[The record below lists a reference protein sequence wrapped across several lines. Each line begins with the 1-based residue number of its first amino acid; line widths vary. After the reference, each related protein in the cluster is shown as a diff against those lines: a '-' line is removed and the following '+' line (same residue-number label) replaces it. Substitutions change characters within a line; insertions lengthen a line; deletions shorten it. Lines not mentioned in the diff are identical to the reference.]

1 MLKQYDE
8 LRRKTVRYISELRE
22 GGRIQDVYLC
32 KHKQSAVTKNG
43 KNYETVILQDR
54 TGQIDAKIWDPT
66 SEGIGE
72 FEVLDYIYV
81 AGTVSSYNGS
91 LQASLKQ
98 VRKADPGEF
107 IPADYLPVSK
117 RNTKVMYQELLGYAG
132 SVKNPYLSRLL
143 KAFFVEDKEFLQSFA
158 RHSAAK
164 TVHHSFVGGLL
175 EHTVSVARMASFIA
189 DNYPAVNRDLLLTAA
204 LLHDIGKTKELSYFP
219 MNEYTDDGQ
228 LLGHITIGAEMIHD
242 KAAKIEDFPELL
254 ETELKHCILS
264 HHGEYEYGSPKKPAL
279 IEALA
284 LNLADNADAKLETMT
299 EALENAGTEAWLGF
313 NRFFD
318 SNLRKTEEI

>member
-1 MLKQYDE
+1 M
-8 LRRKTVRYISELRE
+8 RYISELHE

-32 KHKQSAVTKNG
+32 KYKQSAVTKNG
-43 KNYETVILQDR
+43 KNYETVTLQDR
-54 TGQIDAKIWDPT
+54 TGQLDAKIWDPT
-66 SEGIGE
+66 SDAIGE

-81 AGTVSSYNGS
+81 AGTVSSFNGS

-98 VRKADPGEF
+98 VRKADPGEY

-117 RNTKVMYQELLGYAG
+117 KNTRAMYQELLDFAG
-132 SVKNPYLSRLL
+132 GVTNPYLSKLL
-143 KAFFVEDKEFLQSFA
+143 KAFFIEDKEFISSFA
-158 RHSAAK
+158 KHSAAK

-175 EHTVSVARMASFIA
+175 EHTVSVTHFAAFLA
-189 DNYPAVNRDLLLTAA
+189 DAYPIINRDLLITAA
-204 LLHDIGKTKELSYFP
+204 LLHDIGKTKELSFFP

-242 KAAKIEDFPELL
+242 KASQIEGFPELL
-254 ETELKHCILS
+254 ETKLKHCILA
-264 HHGEYEYGSPKKPAL
+264 HHGEYEFGSPKKPAI

-284 LNLADNADAKLETMT
+284 LNLAENADAKLETMT
-299 EALENAGTEAWLGF
+299 EALENAGSEDWLGF

-318 SNLRKTEEI
+318 SNLRKTGDL

>member
-1 MLKQYDE
+1 M
-8 LRRKTVRYISELRE
+8 RYISELRE

-54 TGQIDAKIWDPT
+54 TGQLDAKIWDPN
-66 SEGIGE
+66 SDAICE
-72 FEVLDYIYV
+72 FEALDYIYV
-81 AGTVSSYNGS
+81 AGTVSMFNGS

-98 VRKADPGEF
+98 VRKADEGEY
-107 IPADYLPVSK
+107 IPADYLPMTK
-117 RNTKVMYQELLGYAG
+117 KNTRAMYTELMSFASG
-132 SVKNPYLSRLL
+132 VKDPYLSKLL
-143 KAFFVEDKEFLQSFA
+143 KSFFVDDRAFISSFT

-175 EHTVSVARMASFIA
+175 EHTLSVTKLAGFMAHA
-189 DNYPAVNRDLLLTAA
+189 YPAINRDLLITAA
-204 LLHDIGKTKELSYFP
+204 MLHDIGKTQELSFFP
-219 MNEYTDDGQ
+219 TNEYTDDGQ
-228 LLGHITIGAEMIHD
+228 LLGHIMIGAEMIHD
-242 KAAKIEDFPELL
+242 HITGIEGFPALL
-254 ETELKHCILS
+254 ETELKHCILA
-264 HHGEYEYGSPKKPAL
+264 HHGEYEFGSPKKPAL

-299 EALENAGTEAWLGF
+299 ETLENGASGESWLGF

-318 SNLRKTEEI
+318 SNVRRT